1 MFTASVPLLYP
12 ETPHMNVESIIRL
25 IDAVGDSWSA
35 IALLFLVGLFLLLWK
50 FGRDIIKALQ
60 ENTRKTERIQASIK
74 TNHGS
79 KNIGDAIDRLTTEV
93 WRIKAHLGLE
103 DED

>member
-1 MFTASVPLLYP
+1 MSI
-12 ETPHMNVESIIRL
+12 EDIIRL
-25 IDAVGDSWSA
+25 VEAVGNSWSA
-35 IALLFLVGLFLLLWK
+35 IALVVLIGLFLLLWK

-60 ENTRKTERIQASIK
+60 ENTRKTDRIQASIK

-79 KNIGDAIDRLTTEV
+79 KNIGDAVDRLTTEV

-103 DED
+103 DES